1 MNIDRVKE
9 QIKFNTE
16 IIRLIVVV
24 MIATGG
30 GTLSLIIIGPTYARK
45 AVLIAA
51 GMMVVFVCWVITYRY
66 YRLTQ
71 ALIKKI

>member
-30 GTLSLIIIGPTYARK
+30 GTLSLLIIGPTHARD
-45 AVLIAA
+45 ALLIAA
-51 GMMVVFVCWVITYRY
+51 GMMIVFVCWVITYRC
-66 YRLTQ
+66 YRVTQ
-71 ALIKKI
+71 KLIDKL